1 MLQPPWVDSSRYGF
15 SLAKCTK
22 LKDDVLKWI
31 TDYYATL
38 SINQTL
44 HQADGMEKLPG
55 VQFLSVVDLVSK
67 MNNPPQE
74 TSIILA
80 DVDLDVHVF
89 QLFDQPR
96 EDLGYESLSRDED
109 TNEPDRLRAHIMR
122 LPHVDLQNLLIFHDA
137 LHAKLLIFLLRM
149 ISIAKRQLESNI
161 PIFNRL
167 VLLYGPP
174 GTGKSSLCRAL
185 AQKLAIRLQRQYER
199 TELIELDTAALLSKF
214 FGESS
219 KLVSKTFDKIEKMLI
234 QNPTIFLA
242 LIIDEIESL
251 AGIRQYSAGAN
262 EPKDSMRDSA
272 FLDRIDVKQYIPGPD
287 TRTRYEILRK
297 RYLNLLES
305 KMVLPSQTTPERGE
319 DRPEGPAGDVSVVDG
334 QIVARAEEECSEILP
349 AYDIT
354 RLHFLT
360 NQRSAPYKLSR
371 IAEMSAGLS
380 ARASFNPTQI
390 FADDVTE
397 EKGENARLSAF
408 VGAIAV
414 GDLVKSTLG
423 PKGMDKI
430 LQSASTGEIMVT
442 NDGATILKS
451 IALDNAAAK
460 VLVNISKVQ
469 DDEVGDGTTSV
480 AVLAAEL
487 LREAEKLVERK
498 LHPQTIIEGYRIAS
512 NVALEAL
519 TRTAQDHSKDKNLFR
534 KDLLAIARTTLS
546 SKVLSQD
553 RDHFAALTC
562 DAVLRLQGSTDLSH
576 IQIIKKA
583 GGKLNDSYL
592 DEGFILDK
600 RIGVNQPKRL
610 EKAKILVANTAMDT
624 DKVKIFGARV
634 KVDSTGGLAKLEE
647 AEREKMKQK
656 VEKIKGH
663 GINCFVNRQLIYNR
677 PEQLFS
683 DAGII
688 SIEHADFDGI
698 ERLALVTGGE
708 IASTFD
714 HPEMVK
720 LGYCD
725 LIEEVII
732 GEDTLIKFSG
742 VAAGQACTI
751 VLRGATEQLLD
762 EAERSLHD
770 ALAVLSQTVRE
781 PKTTLG
787 GGCAEMVMA
796 KAVEQEAPNVAGK
809 KAIAVDAFAAALR
822 QLPII
827 LADNA
832 GFDSSDLVAKLK
844 KAIYNGQTNSGLDLL
859 TTGGGIAD
867 MREKGVIESYKLKRA
882 VVSSAS
888 EAAELL
894 LRVDSIVRC
903 APRRRERM

>member
-1 MLQPPWVDSSRYGF
+1 MLR
-15 SLAKCTK
+15 L
-22 LKDDVLKWI
+22 I
-31 TDYYATL
+31 
-38 SINQTL
+38 
-44 HQADGMEKLPG
+44 
-55 VQFLSVVDLVSK
+55 
-67 MNNPPQE
+67 
-74 TSIILA
+74 
-80 DVDLDVHVF
+80 
-89 QLFDQPR
+89 FD
-96 EDLGYESLSRDED
+96 ESL
-109 TNEPDRLRAHIMR
+109 HIR
-122 LPHVDLQNLLIFHDA
+122 
-137 LHAKLLIFLLRM
+137 LLRFLVRM
-149 ISIAKRQLESNI
+149 IAFAGSTTSTFSRI
-161 PIFNRL
+161 

-174 GTGKSSLCRAL
+174 GTGKTTLCRGL
-185 AQKLAIRLQRQYER
+185 MQKLAIRLRGQFR
-199 TELIELDTAALLSKF
+199 TVKLIELDAAALFSKF

-219 KLVSKTFDKIEKMLI
+219 KLVYRVFDTIERMI
-234 QNPTIFLA
+234 AQDPDIF
-242 LIIDEIESL
+242 ICVFVDEVESL
-251 AGIRQYSAGAN
+251 ASARQQTIGGQ

-272 FLDRIDVKQYIPGPD
+272 VLDRISVKSYVPLPGIRTIYEIFRRCYLDLLELQVITSLQPD
-287 TRTRYEILRK
+287 TAVKEHVSESEYISVNDEDLAIQSLDVFPIWEEMQGAIEQK
-297 RYLNLLES
+297 LPLNEES
-305 KMVLPSQTTPERGE
+305 M
-319 DRPEGPAGDVSVVDG
+319 A
-334 QIVARAEEECSEILP
+334 
-349 AYDIT
+349 
-354 RLHFLT
+354 
-360 NQRSAPYKLSR
+360 YKLWK
-371 IAEMSAGLS
+371 IAEKSIG
-380 ARASFNPTQI
+380 SFNPTQI

-480 AVLAAEL
+480 TVLAAEL

-498 LHPQTIIEGYRIAS
+498 IHPQTIIEGYRIAS

-519 TRTAQDHSKDKNLFR
+519 AKTAQDHSKDEKAFR
-534 KDLLAIARTTLS
+534 KDLMAIARTTLS

-553 RDHFAALTC
+553 RDHFASLAC

-610 EKAKILVANTAMDT
+610 ENAKILVANTAMDT

-656 VEKIKGH
+656 VEKIKAH

-683 DAGII
+683 DAGIV

-720 LGYCD
+720 LGHCD

-796 KAVEQEAPNVAGK
+796 KAVEQQSPNVAGK
-809 KAIAVDAFAAALR
+809 KAIAVDAFATALR
-822 QLPII
+822 QLPTI

-832 GFDSSDLVAKLK
+832 GFDSSDLVARLK
-844 KAIYNGQTNSGLDLL
+844 KEIYNGKTSSGLDLL
-859 TTGGGIAD
+859 IPGGGIAD

-882 VVSSAS
+882 VVSSAA

-903 APRRRERM
+903 APRKRERM